1 MTFNRKKILNFIFY
15 ALIAAVL
22 FTPLGFKVKVYANR
36 IFSGS
41 ASSVTIEEQI
51 SLQSYNWNLIDAS
64 GDNFNLKDHKGKV
77 ILVNFWAT
85 WCPPCVAEMP
95 SLQKLYTDYKD
106 KVVFVLVA
114 EDKVAKVNTYLKE
127 NEFNF
132 QVFYSKSNTPK
143 ELVSKVIPTTY
154 ILNKEGKIVVNE
166 TGAKDWNS
174 AKTRDL
180 IESLLKE

>member
-1 MTFNRKKILNFIFY
+1 MTFNRKKILNLIFY
-15 ALIAAVL
+15 VLIAAVL
-22 FTPLGFKVKVYANR
+22 FTPLGFKVKVYVNR

-41 ASSVTIEEQI
+41 ASSVTIEEQVA
-51 SLQSYNWNLIDAS
+51 LQRYNWNLVDGS
-64 GDNFNLKDHKGKV
+64 GSNFNLKEHKGKV

-95 SLQKLYTDYKD
+95 SLQKLYADYKD

-132 QVFYSKSNTPK
+132 KVYYSKSNAPK

-174 AKTRDL
+174 TKTRDL
-180 IESLLKE
+180 IENLLKE